1 MLQIAC
7 PHCGVRDESEFRYRG
22 DASIVRPSADASI
35 DAFTDYVY
43 ARTNPEGWHE
53 EWWLHAYGCRRVLK
67 VKRHTSTNAIAS
79 VAAADAP

>member
-22 DASIVRPSADASI
+22 DAGAVRPPADAPI
-35 DAFTDYVY
+35 DAFVDYVY
-43 ARTNPEGWHE
+43 TRANPEGWHT

-67 VKRHTSTNAIAS
+67 IVRDTATNAIAG
-79 VAAADAP
+79 VAPP